1 MGTSLVISLDSF
13 ECPSKKRKH
22 QERKKERKDGRS
34 GCILAQLYEQ
44 KVLGLNSGMKFYEY
58 QFEKKK
64 GKKKKN

>member
-1 MGTSLVISLDSF
+1 MGTSLVISLESF
-13 ECPSKKRKH
+13 ECPSKKKTT
-22 QERKKERKDGRS
+22 KKERKYGRS

-64 GKKKKN
+64 AKKKKN